1 MGPDAAAP
9 ALEPIWRARFAA
21 ADRMA
26 VQEAAAQ
33 AAETDPAPFFARFAA
48 LPQALG
54 GFFVSAD
61 AFKETFDAYRDTPAH
76 RQRYTAPLHN
86 TSVALASAWLR
97 RVLRQPRAP
106 GRDAVVLIT
115 GAPGA
120 GKTASVLAA
129 AQVSN
134 GLPPPAIHAIYEGP
148 LVKPETA
155 LAKVRDVLEAGF
167 QPIIVALHPLPERAL
182 DNTLQRFAATGRG
195 ASIHNMARLQGNLPE
210 GLAAVRE
217 AFGNAVT
224 LRIID
229 RREFD
234 NPKPLTGW
242 AHLPVL
248 TSEGSREH
256 IQQRLEKH
264 LDTLREQLPVAAWRQ
279 ASGLPPE

>member
-1 MGPDAAAP
+1 MRPPDAAS
-9 ALEPIWRARFAA
+9 ALEPIWRVRFAA

-26 VQEAAAQ
+26 VQEAAAR
-33 AAETDPAPFFARFAA
+33 AAEADPTPFFARFIA

-61 AFKETFDAYRDTPAH
+61 AFKETFDAYRDNPAH
-76 RQRYTAPLHN
+76 RQRYTAALHN

-97 RVLRQPRAP
+97 RVLRQPRVP

-115 GAPGA
+115 GVPGA
-120 GKTASVLAA
+120 GKTTSVLAA
-129 AQVSN
+129 AQASN
-134 GLPPPAIHAIYEGP
+134 GLPPGIHAIYEGS
-148 LVKPETA
+148 LIKPETA
-155 LAKVRDVLEAGF
+155 RAKVRDVLEAGF
-167 QPIIVALHPLPERAL
+167 QPIIVALHPTPERAL

-217 AFGNAVT
+217 AFGDAVT

-229 RREFD
+229 RREFE

-242 AHLPVL
+242 AHLPLL

-256 IQQRLEKH
+256 IQHRLEKY
-264 LDTLREQLPVAAWRQ
+264 LDTLREQLSDAAWRQ